1 MIAVRN
7 IRKIWGVART
17 EYLNWI
23 TNPRIIILGVLLIF
37 IKALCIDT
45 LSERAG
51 KFGDTMI
58 IFEPYIAVG
67 NSSVLS
73 MFTPLV
79 FLILLSD
86 YPRLGGN
93 ALFYISRTGK
103 KNWLCGQIIFLIMAI
118 ITFETAILAASM
130 LLSGGHFD
138 TEWSEAVRKYLA
150 RFPEEIKSFDSNLL
164 PSNLY
169 NQIPMIRALWQT
181 LVFQL
186 MNLLVLALI
195 IYFMK
200 ILFSSAAGLVGALL
214 VMGLGAAT
222 VSSYSPIR
230 WAFPMANTIL
240 WMHYTDFLKKP
251 IYPMW
256 ASFLYFGI
264 LLTALIAANFFALK
278 KMNILEGNQSD

>member
-1 MIAVRN
+1 MRN

-23 TNPRIIILGVLLIF
+23 TNPRIIILGVLLVF
-37 IKALCIDT
+37 IKTLAIDP
-45 LSERAG
+45 LAARAE

-118 ITFETAILAASM
+118 ITFEMAILAASM
-130 LLSGGHFD
+130 LLSGGHFGA
-138 TEWSEAVRKYLA
+138 EWSETVRKYLA
-150 RFPEEIKSFDSNLL
+150 LFPDEIKSFDSALL

-195 IYFMK
+195 IYLMK
-200 ILFSSAAGLVGALL
+200 ILFLNVAGLVGALL

-222 VSSYSPIR
+222 ASSYSPIR

-240 WMHYTDFLKKP
+240 WMHYTDILRKP

-256 ASFLYFGI
+256 ASFLYFGM
-264 LLTALIAANFFALK
+264 LLAALVAGNFIALK
-278 KMNILEGNQSD
+278 KLKFMENI